1 MASAPLNLVRA
12 TKPRQP
18 SSPPARRRLGEILR
32 DRGLISEQQLDE
44 ALRAGRKESQRLG
57 EVLCANG
64 VLKPG
69 GLIAA
74 LETQWRLRRLDLTTM
89 APRPTAIGTDRRT
102 AVPAHCDDAM
112 APGRR
117 GHRDRYRRSF
127 RL

>member
-89 APRPTAIGTDRRT
+89 PPDPRLLAQIGAPLCLRT
-102 AVPAHCDDAM
+102 ATMPW
-112 APGRR
+112 R
-117 GHRDRYRRSF
+117 GSARPP
-127 RL
+127 